1 MHKRRLT
8 KKIQNFFSRETEINL
23 SLKRDENELNIEI
36 YELDDNE
43 IILICSTAISIFLN
57 CYEIQDLRF

>member
-36 YELDDNE
+36 YELDDKE
-43 IILICSTAISIFLN
+43 IILINVNTSLFS
-57 CYEIQDLRF
+57 

>member
-1 MHKRRLT
+1 MHKKRLT

-36 YELDDNE
+36 YELDDKE
-43 IILICSTAISIFLN
+43 IILICII
-57 CYEIQDLRF
+57 